1 MKSNQKLN
9 LNESKTSG
17 PISTKRE
24 ATAAEMS
31 QARSTD
37 LVFDLVSFGN
47 VISPEREQLISS
59 NYSKLLWDITWVT
72 TTSKLCASSS
82 SLHT

>member
-17 PISTKRE
+17 PISTKGE

-37 LVFDLVSFGN
+37 LVFG
-47 VISPEREQLISS
+47 
-59 NYSKLLWDITWVT
+59 
-72 TTSKLCASSS
+72 
-82 SLHT
+82 